1 MKQTE
6 KLETHK
12 LWLNFKPGGE
22 NADFHGADLIGVD
35 LHGVNLLNVIYNKR
49 GEL

>member
-1 MKQTE
+1 MNISETLE
-6 KLETHK
+6 KHK

-22 NADFHGADLIGVD
+22 KADFHGADLHEAD
-35 LHGVNLLNVIYNKR
+35 LTWANLLNVIYNKR